1 MTKLTGLTVS
11 VCTAALLSAGSATAD
26 VTAAEVWTEWQEMI
40 SLYGEDSLSFTTGD
54 TSNGDLTIEDLKM
67 TIDAEDDIEVTADI
81 GTLVFDSQDD
91 GTVIITM
98 ADSYPIIVKGQDGE
112 EFEFTITQSGM
123 QMVASGEPD
132 ELSYTVSA
140 DRYGVVVDEFRDP
153 SGASFGDMRFI
164 ANDLSGTYL
173 IKTDDMR
180 NIDYSLQTGSVD
192 ILADIT
198 DPESGGTF
206 LFSGKMNQL
215 NVDAGMALPLDFDP
229 EKPELMFTS
238 GLRGNGSYTFAS
250 ADYIFDFKDG
260 SDSANGSVSM
270 GTGSVIGGMNDEALS
285 YDASLRDLALNVT
298 VPDLP
303 FPVSVTT
310 AEYGFGLTMPLAPTE
325 EPADVGLKI
334 NLIDLG
340 VNDEIWM
347 MGDPTNAI
355 PHDPVTVKLDL
366 VGKAKLLFNLFDPE
380 EAEAMAFAE
389 APGELYGL
397 TLNDLTLRAAG
408 AEVTGTGDFT
418 FDNSDLETFD
428 GLPRPMG
435 SVTVNINGANQLID
449 SLVGMGLLPEEQAM
463 MGRMMMGM
471 FARTVGED
479 QLTSTLEINEQGHV
493 LANGQRI
500 Q

>member
-1 MTKLTGLTVS
+1 MTKLSGLTVS
-11 VCTAALLSAGSATAD
+11 VCTAALFTAGSATAD
-26 VTAAEVWTEWQEMI
+26 VTAAEVWAEWQEMI
-40 SLYGEDSLSFTTGD
+40 AIYGEDSITFTAKDSGD
-54 TSNGDLTIEDLKM
+54 GDLTIEDLKLSM
-67 TIDAEDDIEVTADI
+67 EAEDDVEVNADI
-81 GTLVFDSQDD
+81 GTLVFDGQAD

-98 ADSYPIIVKGQDGE
+98 EETYPITVTGDDGQ
-112 EFEFTITQSGM
+112 EFEFMITQTGM

-132 ELSYTVSA
+132 EVSYSVSA
-140 DRYGVVVDEFRDP
+140 DRYGVVVDEFQDP
-153 SGASFGDMRFI
+153 EGDAFGDMRFI
-164 ANDLSGTYL
+164 ANDLTGTYQITTGDL
-173 IKTDDMR
+173 R
-180 NIDYSLQTGSVD
+180 NVDYSLQTGSVD
-192 ILADIT
+192 VLVDIT
-198 DPESGGTF
+198 DPETDGTF

-215 NVDAGMALPLDFDP
+215 NVDASAALPLDFDP
-229 EKPELMFTS
+229 EQPELMFSS

-260 SDSANGSVSM
+260 SDAANGSVSM
-270 GTGSVIGGMNDEALS
+270 GTGSVIGGMDDESLS
-285 YDASLRDLALNVT
+285 YDASLRDMSVNVNI
-298 VPDLP
+298 PDFP
-303 FPVSVTT
+303 FPINVTT
-310 AEYGFGLTMPLAPTE
+310 AEYGFGIAMPLAPTE
-325 EPADVGLKI
+325 EPADIGLKF
-334 NLIDLG
+334 NLVDLA

-347 MGDPTNAI
+347 MGDPTNAL
-355 PHDPVTVKLDL
+355 PHDPVTLKLDL
-366 VGKAKLLFNLFDPE
+366 VGKAKMLFNLFDPE
-380 EAEAMAFAE
+380 QAEAMAFAE